1 MKKIGRWASCVI
13 GWLCQHSVAI
23 SSLRQEQC
31 KAKPSVVVA
40 IVILPSVLRHCFV
53 YKIISSPWNS
63 IFSYNGRNTKCVNVI
78 INPLNNH
85 SDIIRNLQV
94 EITDLLLIFVKQV
107 YMMYFILLTPPLF
120 KFYFSF
126 NVSPA
131 HWYAAHWYAK
141 VDEGEELY
149 EKIGQFYVLSSYFFL
164 YLTPVNCWDMP
175 FALITLM
182 EIL

>member
-1 MKKIGRWASCVI
+1 MSFFH
-13 GWLCQHSVAI
+13 LF
-23 SSLRQEQC
+23 
-31 KAKPSVVVA
+31 
-40 IVILPSVLRHCFV
+40 LRHCFV

-63 IFSYNGRNTKCVNVI
+63 IFSYNGRNTKCVDVI

-107 YMMYFILLTPPLF
+107 YMYFILLTPPLF

-141 VDEGEELY
+141 ERNSMKKV
-149 EKIGQFYVLSSYFFL
+149 GQFYVLSSYFFL
-164 YLTPVNCWDMP
+164 YLTPVNC
-175 FALITLM
+175 
-182 EIL
+182 

>member
-1 MKKIGRWASCVI
+1 M
-13 GWLCQHSVAI
+13 
-23 SSLRQEQC
+23 
-31 KAKPSVVVA
+31 
-40 IVILPSVLRHCFV
+40 
-53 YKIISSPWNS
+53 
-63 IFSYNGRNTKCVNVI
+63 I

-94 EITDLLLIFVKQV
+94 EITDLLLLFVKQV

-164 YLTPVNCWDMP
+164 YLTPVNC
-175 FALITLM
+175 
-182 EIL
+182 